1 MKSVREIIDSIDC
14 DELCKYCAYSS
25 DCNGSVKCG
34 PNGPIFPPCSDGLD
48 EDDFDL
54 ESYLADLEDEDET

>member
-1 MKSVREIIDSIDC
+1 MKSVLEIIDSLGC

-25 DCNGSVKCG
+25 DCNGGVKGG
-34 PNGPIFPPCSDGLD
+34 PNGPIFPPCSNGLD

-54 ESYLADLEDEDET
+54 ESYLADLEDEDEN